1 MEKCTIGTYF
11 IPNFKGWLVSCLIF
25 NFNLV
30 PPEQILFL
38 KGNAGTARSDC
49 NKTPIAK
56 NSNE

>member
-11 IPNFKGWLVSCLIF
+11 IPNFKDRLVSCLIF

-38 KGNAGTARSDC
+38 KGNAGTG
-49 NKTPIAK
+49 PF
-56 NSNE
+56 